1 MRTLHAYCKEQ
12 IAAIPEAQRVL
23 ITAHDAFGYFG
34 RAYGIKVVGLQGI
47 STSSE
52 YGPRDISRIVN
63 MILSTRVKAVFI
75 ESSVPKRSIEAV
87 VEGCKARGHSVRI
100 GGTLYSDAM
109 GTAGTPEGTYPGM
122 VKHNV
127 DTIVAAL
134 K

>member
-1 MRTLHAYCKEQ
+1 
-12 IAAIPEAQRVL
+12 
-23 ITAHDAFGYFG
+23 
-34 RAYGIKVVGLQGI
+34 
-47 STSSE
+47 
-52 YGPRDISRIVN
+52 
-63 MILSTRVKAVFI
+63 MILSARVKAVFI

-122 VKHNV
+122 VRHNV